1 MKKDDLITLA
11 DLNYAEFMREMGRW
25 NAASEIIEQDDLLII
40 AGADS
45 TPVTNCAIR
54 VGDQARPPAD
64 EVMERVRTCFDNRKR
79 DYSLRLRGHQDSD
92 LEELCRSA
100 EMIKISEA
108 PGMSIHD
115 PLPVKRLPPRV
126 KVRVVKDKAGADDY
140 ASVVIDSYRSM
151 KMPVVTGQKIFETAE
166 RMLRPYNYVVVA
178 YLEEKPVSGAMI
190 TFSHSIAG
198 IYWVGTVESAR
209 KKGLAEACVGM
220 VTNEA
225 FKRGASCVVLQ
236 ASKFG
241 EPLYRRL
248 GFREFTRYPWYMHFQ
263 GKNLR

>member
-11 DLNYAEFMREMGRW
+11 DLNYAEFMREMARW

-45 TPVTNCAIR
+45 TPITNCAIR
-54 VGDQARPPAD
+54 IGDQARPPAD

-79 DYSLRLRGHQDSD
+79 DYSFRLRGHQDSD

-108 PGMSIHD
+108 PGMSIHE
-115 PLPVKRLPPRV
+115 PVPIKGLPVAV
-126 KVRVVKDKAGADDY
+126 KVREIRDKSGADDY
-140 ASVVIDSYRSM
+140 ASVVIDSYRSL
-151 KMPVVTGQKIFETAE
+151 KMPIETGRKIFETPE
-166 RMLRPYNYVVVA
+166 RMLRPYNYLVVA
-178 YLEEKPVSGAMI
+178 YLEKKPVSGAMI

-225 FKRGASCVVLQ
+225 FKRGAPCVVLQ

-263 GKNLR
+263 GKI

>member
-11 DLNYAEFMREMGRW
+11 DLNYAEFMREMARW

-54 VGDQARPPAD
+54 IGDQARPPAD

-108 PGMSIHD
+108 PGMSIHE
-115 PLPVKRLPPRV
+115 PVPVKRQPAKRLRSG
-126 KVRVVKDKAGADDY
+126 RSRDKAGADDY

-166 RMLRPYNYVVVA
+166 
-178 YLEEKPVSGAMI
+178 
-190 TFSHSIAG
+190 
-198 IYWVGTVESAR
+198 
-209 KKGLAEACVGM
+209 
-220 VTNEA
+220 TNDP
-225 FKRGASCVVLQ
+225 SLQ
-236 ASKFG
+236 LCG
-241 EPLYRRL
+241 RRL
-248 GFREFTRYPWYMHFQ
+248 SGRKAGFRGDDYFLPFHCRYLLGRYGRIGPEEGAGRGLCRY
-263 GKNLR
+263 GY